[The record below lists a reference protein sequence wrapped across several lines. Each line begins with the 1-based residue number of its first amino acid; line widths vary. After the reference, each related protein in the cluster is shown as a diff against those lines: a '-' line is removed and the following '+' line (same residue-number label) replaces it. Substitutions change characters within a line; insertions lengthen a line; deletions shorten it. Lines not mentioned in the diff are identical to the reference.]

1 VRIAVDAM
9 GGDYAP
15 DELVK
20 GSALAAQEGI
30 EVILVGNTEQL
41 EPLWDE
47 VGRLPQLT
55 IHHAPEVITMD
66 DHPVEAV
73 RKKRQS
79 SLVQTIELVKKGQA
93 GGAVSAGNTGATMA
107 AALLLLGRLPGV
119 LRPAIGSPMPT
130 RKGMSIILDAGANV
144 DCRPQHLAQFAI
156 MGSLYASTVLGISSP
171 KVALLNIGEEESKG
185 CELTLAAH
193 ALLKEAGAVNYIGSI
208 EGRDVSTGRA
218 DVIICDGF
226 VGNIILKFA
235 EGLAEALFAQLKE
248 EMGRNLRGIA
258 GGWLLLPH
266 LRSIVRRLD
275 YTEYGGAPLLG
286 VDGTCIIAHGSSN
299 AKAILNAIRVAAQA
313 VETSLT
319 EKIRLRIQ
327 EMDGDTP

>member
-1 VRIAVDAM
+1 MRIAVDAM

>member
-1 VRIAVDAM
+1 MRIAVDAM

-15 DELVK
+15 DELVQ

-30 EVILVGNTEQL
+30 EVILVGNTDQL

-47 VGRLPQLT
+47 VGRPPQLT

-73 RKKRQS
+73 RKKRES

-156 MGSLYASTVLGISSP
+156 MGSLYASTVLGLSSP

-208 EGRDVSTGRA
+208 EGRDISTGRA

-248 EMGRNLRGIA
+248 EMGRNLRGIV

-266 LRSIVRRLD
+266 LRSVVRRLD

-286 VDGTCIIAHGSSN
+286 VNGTCIIAHGSSN

>member
-1 VRIAVDAM
+1 MRIAVDAM

-208 EGRDVSTGRA
+208 EGRDISTGRA

>member
-1 VRIAVDAM
+1 
-9 GGDYAP
+9 
-15 DELVK
+15 
-20 GSALAAQEGI
+20 
-30 EVILVGNTEQL
+30 
-41 EPLWDE
+41 
-47 VGRLPQLT
+47 
-55 IHHAPEVITMD
+55 
-66 DHPVEAV
+66 
-73 RKKRQS
+73 
-79 SLVQTIELVKKGQA
+79 
-93 GGAVSAGNTGATMA
+93 
-107 AALLLLGRLPGV
+107 
-119 LRPAIGSPMPT
+119 MPT

>member
-1 VRIAVDAM
+1 MRIAVDAM

-319 EKIRLRIQ
+319 EKILLRIQ